1 MTVRR
6 FKKIYIP
13 PESPIA
19 REFSSLQDN
28 IEQSVNPVIDAQ
40 IVNGVYLKEIDLTHS
55 VDNLI
60 EHKLGREPL
69 GWFVVRKFAAIDI
82 YESLTDSNGNN
93 YNRKKFINFQ
103 IPGTTSMSNVYFW
116 IF

>member
-19 REFSSLQDN
+19 SEFSSLQDN
-28 IEQSVNPVIDAQ
+28 IEQSVNPILNAQ
-40 IVNGVYLKEIDLTHS
+40 IINGIYLKEIDLTAS

-82 YESLTDSNGNN
+82 YESLTDSDGNN

>member
-19 REFSSLQDN
+19 SEFGNLQDN
-28 IEQSVNPVIDAQ
+28 IEQSVNPILNAQ
-40 IVNGVYLKEIDLTHS
+40 IINGIYLKEIDLTAS

-69 GWFVVRKFAAIDI
+69 GWIVVRKFAAVDI

-93 YNRKKFINFQ
+93 YDRKRFINFQ
-103 IPGTTSMSNVYFW
+103 VGTTMSDVYFW